1 MSVISQQEGPR
12 HGRHGP
18 CPSQLQEQQQE
29 TQEENI
35 NEARKELDKK
45 FHRKN
50 CLYWRCSSTFHLN
63 ESSMDSSVYETPP
76 LARRHSQGLRGS
88 KLNSI
93 CLGEGEID
101 QSKPQLEYLS
111 IFFQMI

>member
-1 MSVISQQEGPR
+1 MSSVSR
-12 HGRHGP
+12 RSLTSHHGRHGL
-18 CPSQLQEQQQE
+18 CPGQLQGKHKE
-29 TQEENI
+29 TQEENVH
-35 NEARKELDKK
+35 EVTREFKELKK
-45 FHRKN
+45 N
-50 CLYWRCSSTFHLN
+50 NDVLYSSTFHLD
-63 ESSMDSSVYETPP
+63 ESSMDSSVCETPP

-101 QSKPQLEYLS
+101 QSKPQLEYL